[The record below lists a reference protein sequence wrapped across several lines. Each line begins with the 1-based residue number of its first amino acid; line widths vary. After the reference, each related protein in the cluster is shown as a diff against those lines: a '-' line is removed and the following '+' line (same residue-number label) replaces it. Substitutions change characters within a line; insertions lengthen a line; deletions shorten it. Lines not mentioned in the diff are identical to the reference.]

1 LLTSIASD
9 DIFKARVATLG
20 PEVHTIVAEDFNEGV
35 ANRLTIYDVG
45 GSRNQRGM
53 ATLSF
58 ADISGYLPLL
68 AAAWAQFFD
77 DGV

>member
-1 LLTSIASD
+1 M
-9 DIFKARVATLG
+9 ATLV
-20 PEVHTIVAEDFNEGV
+20 PEVHIIVAEDFDKGV
-35 ANRLTIYDVG
+35 ANWLTIYDVG

-68 AAAWAQFFD
+68 AAAWA
-77 DGV
+77 